1 MCVGAFACVHA
12 LACCTRPKQTHTT
25 VLCECLCVLHVQ
37 GMRVPVGLGFFFLRD
52 SFKRVNQKFS
62 ERFFQKGLSKVLQE
76 FEPDILFEDRSL
88 NPPEVVQEGF
98 MAGSTISPFQG
109 SFKGSPVESISCSG

>member
-1 MCVGAFACVHA
+1 M
-12 LACCTRPKQTHTT
+12 
-25 VLCECLCVLHVQ
+25 LHVQ

-76 FEPDILFEDRSL
+76 FEADILLEDRSL
-88 NPPEVVQEGF
+88 NPPEVVKRVLWQVL
-98 MAGSTISPFQG
+98 P
-109 SFKGSPVESISCSG
+109 